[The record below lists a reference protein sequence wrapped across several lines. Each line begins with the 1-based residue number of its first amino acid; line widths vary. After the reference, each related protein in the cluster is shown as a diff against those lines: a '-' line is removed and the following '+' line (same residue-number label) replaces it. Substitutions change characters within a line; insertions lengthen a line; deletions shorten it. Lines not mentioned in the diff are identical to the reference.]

1 MGELFIVKQSLS
13 KQLSEATDIHF
24 SKTMETNYLLFMTDK
39 EKYKYKFDKRK
50 QYLFIKESG
59 KWELFAE
66 VESEKVIVKS
76 LRRKIFLLVKHVG
89 KIGRKKIL
97 KWKNKK

>member
-1 MGELFIVKQSLS
+1 MGELFIVKQSLI
-13 KQLSEATDIHF
+13 KQLSEATDIRF
-24 SKTMETNYLLFMTDK
+24 FKTMETNYLLFMTDR

-50 QYLFIKESG
+50 QNLFIKESG